1 MAPWRQPPSTSP
13 PDRCAAGSQRHP
25 RTPRRG
31 VVGRRIGTSTLGV
44 AMPPPVSLRTIP
56 RRLLSLLR
64 PGKGQP
70 PDFSDP
76 IRQRIEMTCGCLDS
90 EGIPKVPGAG
100 EVFIRDGVRL
110 QRMHQGLSVVADGY
124 QGPWMTE
131 VIRRLRGHHEPQE
144 ELQFHHLLRHCR
156 PGSRMIEIGAFWAY
170 YTAWFLS
177 AVSGSTAVCLE
188 PDPRN
193 AACGRR
199 NLELNGLTATWVT
212 GAAGRT
218 FEAGAQFK
226 PQPDRDA
233 ISVPVHGL
241 ASLLGAAGHGPVE
254 MLHIDAQGA
263 ELPFLES
270 LADPS
275 VIGTVRFLVVSS
287 HDHRITGS
295 PTTHEDCLRII
306 ARLGGTVLAEHS
318 VEESFSGDG
327 LIVASLHPAD
337 AALALP
343 TMSRNR
349 AG

>member
-1 MAPWRQPPSTSP
+1 
-13 PDRCAAGSQRHP
+13 
-25 RTPRRG
+25 
-31 VVGRRIGTSTLGV
+31 
-44 AMPPPVSLRTIP
+44 
-56 RRLLSLLR
+56 
-64 PGKGQP
+64 
-70 PDFSDP
+70 
-76 IRQRIEMTCGCLDS
+76 
-90 EGIPKVPGAG
+90 
-100 EVFIRDGVRL
+100 
-110 QRMHQGLSVVADGY
+110 
-124 QGPWMTE
+124 
-131 VIRRLRGHHEPQE
+131 
-144 ELQFHHLLRHCR
+144 
-156 PGSRMIEIGAFWAY
+156 MIEIGAFWAY

-177 AVSGSTAVCLE
+177 AVPGSTAVCLE

-199 NLELNGLTATWVT
+199 NLDLNGLAATWVT

-226 PQPDRDA
+226 PRPDRDA

-270 LADPS
+270 LADPA

-287 HDHRITGS
+287 HDQRITGS
-295 PTTHEDCLRII
+295 PTTHEDCLRVIS
-306 ARLGGTVLAEHS
+306 RLGGTLLAEHS

-343 TMSRNR
+343 TMSRNGAR
-349 AG
+349 